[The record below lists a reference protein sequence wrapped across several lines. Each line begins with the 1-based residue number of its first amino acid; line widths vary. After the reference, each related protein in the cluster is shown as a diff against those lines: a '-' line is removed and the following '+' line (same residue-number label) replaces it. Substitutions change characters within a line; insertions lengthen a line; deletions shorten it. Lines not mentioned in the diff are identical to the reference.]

1 MVGNEFIILKT
12 DIEKESTI
20 YLAFSMRTRLNCRQG
35 EPSYH
40 KSIPII
46 SEKEIIELE
55 YHHFAVPIVGI
66 WM

>member
-1 MVGNEFIILKT
+1 MN
-12 DIEKESTI
+12 IEKESTI

-40 KSIPII
+40 KSVPII
-46 SEKEIIELE
+46 SEKEIIE
-55 YHHFAVPIVGI
+55 YHHFAAPIVGI